1 MCIGQIEGGTLQA
14 VGHALWENI
23 VLDSGRYVQDK
34 LATYIIPTFADA
46 PQIDVHLLE
55 KPWSGSVFGAK
66 GVGELP
72 MDGGAAAIV
81 QAIQNATGIE
91 ATEIPATPER
101 LLHTKEESETA
112 GAARKADR

>member
-1 MCIGQIEGGTLQA
+1 
-14 VGHALWENI
+14 
-23 VLDSGRYVQDK
+23 
-34 LATYIIPTFADA
+34 
-46 PQIDVHLLE
+46 
-55 KPWSGSVFGAK
+55 
-66 GVGELP
+66 

-101 LLHTKEESETA
+101 LLHTKQESETA